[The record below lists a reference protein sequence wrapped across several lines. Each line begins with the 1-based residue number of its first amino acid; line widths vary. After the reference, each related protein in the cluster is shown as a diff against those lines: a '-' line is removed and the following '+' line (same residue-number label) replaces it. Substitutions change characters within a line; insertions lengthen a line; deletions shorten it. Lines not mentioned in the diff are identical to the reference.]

1 MKRVY
6 VNVHYDVM
14 VPVAVEVDDKVTEEE
29 IYEMALE
36 EAENASQMDMVWDH
50 TASDITDEEQIEG

>member
-14 VPVAVEVDDKVTEEE
+14 VPVAIEVDDNVTEDE

-36 EAENASQMDMVWDH
+36 EAENASQMDMMWDH